1 MSKLR
6 YILEDDI
13 DEIRKGFE
21 MFDVENKGHINPIEL
36 KETIEEMNLK
46 EKNPFIYELISS
58 LCKNFKSKEG
68 LTADEFISILNEKI
82 CDVESNQGIKTIF
95 EVFSDSDNKIPMPAF
110 YQVAK
115 EVGDEDN
122 GEEIRDLVEKSKTG
136 GKEIGF
142 NEFYDIMKDKNLILK
157 NNQYSHNRS
166 KNGNSNR
173 SKSKGKNTAKKDNDY
188 EYENNYLN
196 KYTPKFKEIN
206 IEEKKSGEAIIRN
219 LVSEKVNDDSEKVN
233 RYLFKFDKE
242 VKTKEKNNYTYQGK
256 RKIIDQDNNKEEI
269 IEENQVKRYKRL
281 FSDN

>member
-21 MFDVENKGHINPIEL
+21 MFDVENKGQIDPIEL
-36 KETIEEMNLK
+36 KETMEEMNLK
-46 EKNPFIYELISS
+46 DKNPFIYELISS
-58 LCKNFKSKEG
+58 LCKNNKSKGG
-68 LTADEFISILNEKI
+68 LTSDEFISILEEKI

-95 EVFSDSDNKIPMPAF
+95 EVFSDSDNKIPMPTF

-136 GKEIGF
+136 GKEIDF
-142 NEFYDIMKDKNLILK
+142 SEFYDIMKNK
-157 NNQYSHNRS
+157 NNKYSHKGIQS
-166 KNGNSNR
+166 GTSR

-188 EYENNYLN
+188 EYENNYIN

-206 IEEKKSGEAIIRN
+206 VEEKKSGETIFHN
-219 LVSEKVNDDSEKVN
+219 LAREKANDESEKLN
-233 RYLFKFDKE
+233 RYLFKNDKE
-242 VKTKEKNNYTYQGK
+242 EKTKEKNNYTYQGK
-256 RKIIDQDNNKEEI
+256 RRIIDEDNNKDEI
-269 IEENQVKRYKRL
+269 IDEIQVKKYGRS
-281 FSDN
+281 FIDN

>member
-21 MFDVENKGHINPIEL
+21 MFDVENKGQIDPIEL
-36 KETIEEMNLK
+36 KETMEEMNLK
-46 EKNPFIYELISS
+46 DKNPFIYELISS
-58 LCKNFKSKEG
+58 LCKNNKSKGG
-68 LTADEFISILNEKI
+68 LTSDEFISILEEKI

-95 EVFSDSDNKIPMPAF
+95 EVFSDSDNKIPMPTF

-136 GKEIGF
+136 GKEIDF
-142 NEFYDIMKDKNLILK
+142 SEFYDIMKNK
-157 NNQYSHNRS
+157 NNKYSHKGIQS
-166 KNGNSNR
+166 GTSR

-188 EYENNYLN
+188 EYENNYIN

-206 IEEKKSGEAIIRN
+206 VEEKKSGETIFHN
-219 LVSEKVNDDSEKVN
+219 LAREKANDESEKLN
-233 RYLFKFDKE
+233 RYLFKNDKE
-242 VKTKEKNNYTYQGK
+242 EKTKEKNNYTYQGK
-256 RKIIDQDNNKEEI
+256 RRIIDEDNNKDEI
-269 IEENQVKRYKRL
+269 IDEIQVKKYGRSFL
-281 FSDN
+281 DN

>member
-21 MFDVENKGHINPIEL
+21 MFDVENKGQIDPIEL
-36 KETIEEMNLK
+36 KETMEEMNLK
-46 EKNPFIYELISS
+46 DKNPFIYELISS
-58 LCKNFKSKEG
+58 LCKNNKSKGG
-68 LTADEFISILNEKI
+68 LTSDEFISILEEKI

-95 EVFSDSDNKIPMPAF
+95 EVFSDSDNKIPMPTF

-136 GKEIGF
+136 GKEIDF
-142 NEFYDIMKDKNLILK
+142 SEFYDIMKNK
-157 NNQYSHNRS
+157 NNKYSHKGIQS
-166 KNGNSNR
+166 GTSR

-188 EYENNYLN
+188 EYENNYIN

-206 IEEKKSGEAIIRN
+206 VEEKKSGETIFHN
-219 LVSEKVNDDSEKVN
+219 LAREKANDESEKLN
-233 RYLFKFDKE
+233 RYLLKMIK
-242 VKTKEKNNYTYQGK
+242 KKKQK
-256 RKIIDQDNNKEEI
+256 RKIIILIKEKEE
-269 IEENQVKRYKRL
+269 L
-281 FSDN
+281 